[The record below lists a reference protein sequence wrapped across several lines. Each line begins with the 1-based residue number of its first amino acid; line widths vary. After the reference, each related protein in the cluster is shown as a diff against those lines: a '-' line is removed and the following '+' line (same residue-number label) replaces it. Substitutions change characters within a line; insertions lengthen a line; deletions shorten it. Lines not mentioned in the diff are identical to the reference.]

1 MLLAGDVGGTKTL
14 LGIYEAAPRSPRQ
27 GAPRER
33 HVRRF
38 ATADY
43 ASLDDI
49 VSAFLAALP
58 APVALDAAVLGVAG
72 PVRDNASALTN
83 VPWRIEGAAI
93 AERFQVPAVRLVN
106 DLVATGYAVPVLAPG
121 QRAVLQAGRPDA
133 GGNAALIA
141 PGTGCGE
148 ALLHRTGGRLVP
160 VASEG
165 GHADFAARTPAEV
178 RLLEAL
184 TARFGRA
191 SYEHVL
197 SGPGLRHLYAA
208 VHDGGPCAAAGAAR
222 NEPPEPAEI
231 TGAALAERCPACV
244 ETVDRFAAALGAEA
258 GNLGLR
264 SFATAGVYI
273 GGGIAPRILPRLRSA
288 AFLDAFRA
296 KGPMRALVA
305 DMPVLVIDAPH
316 PALTG
321 AAVAAAELA
330 AAARVP
336 A

>member
-1 MLLAGDVGGTKTL
+1 M
-14 LGIYEAAPRSPRQ
+14 
-27 GAPRER
+27 
-33 HVRRF
+33 RRF
-38 ATADY
+38 VTADY
-43 ASLDDI
+43 GSLDEI
-49 VSAFLAALP
+49 VSAFLAELP
-58 APVALDAAVLGVAG
+58 APVTLDAAVLGVAG

-83 VPWRIEGAAI
+83 VPWRVEGAAV
-93 AERFQVPAVRLVN
+93 AERFRVPAVRLVN
-106 DLVATGYAVPVLAPG
+106 DLVATGYAVPLLAPG
-121 QRAVLQAGRPDA
+121 ERAVLQAGRPDA

-148 ALLHRTGGRLVP
+148 ALLHRVDGRLVP
-160 VASEG
+160 VPSEA
-165 GHADFAARTPAEV
+165 GHADFAARTPADV

-197 SGPGLRHLYAA
+197 SGPGLGHLHAA
-208 VHDGGPCAAAGAAR
+208 AHAGAPCAAAPAAAR
-222 NEPPEPAEI
+222 TEPPAPAEI
-231 TGAALAERCPACV
+231 TAAALAERCPACV

-273 GGGIAPRILPRLRSA
+273 GGGIAPRILPRLRTA

-296 KGPMRALVA
+296 KGPMRALVT
-305 DMPVLVIDAPH
+305 DMPVVVIDAPH

-330 AAARVP
+330 SAPARVP

>member
-14 LGIYEAAPRSPRQ
+14 LGIYEAAAPR
-27 GAPRER
+27 PRER

-43 ASLDDI
+43 GNLDEI

-58 APVALDAAVLGVAG
+58 APVTLDAAVLGVAG
-72 PVRDNASALTN
+72 AVHDNASALTN
-83 VPWRIEGAAI
+83 VPWRVEGAAL
-93 AERFQVPAVRLVN
+93 AERFRVPVVRLVN
-106 DLVATGYAVPVLAPG
+106 DLVATGHAVPVLAPG
-121 QRAVLQAGRPDA
+121 ERAVLQAGRPAAD
-133 GGNAALIA
+133 GNAALIA

-148 ALLHRTGGRLVP
+148 ALLHRVGGRFVP
-160 VASEG
+160 VPSEA

-178 RLLEAL
+178 RLLDAL

-197 SGPGLRHLYAA
+197 SGPGLGHLHAA
-208 VHDGGPCAAAGAAR
+208 SHADGPCAAGGPAR
-222 NEPPEPAEI
+222 DQPPTPAEI

-244 ETVDRFAAALGAEA
+244 EAVDRFAAALGAEA

-273 GGGIAPRILPRLRSA
+273 GGGIAPRILPRLRSR

-305 DMPVLVIDAPH
+305 DMPVIVIDAPH

-321 AAVAAAELA
+321 AAAAAAELA
-330 AAARVP
+330 AAATRVP